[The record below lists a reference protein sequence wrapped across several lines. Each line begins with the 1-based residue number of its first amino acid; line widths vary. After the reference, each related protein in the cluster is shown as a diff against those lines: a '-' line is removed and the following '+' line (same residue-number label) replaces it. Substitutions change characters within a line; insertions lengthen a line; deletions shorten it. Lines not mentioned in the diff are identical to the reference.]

1 MKRDRNLK
9 VDSAAVAVA
18 VAMVETVAAAAAG
31 VANRGGNAMSKEQ
44 FAGLLFFYFSDLP

>member
-18 VAMVETVAAAAAG
+18 TVETVAAAAAAG
-31 VANRGGNAMSKEQ
+31 VANLGGNEMSKEQ
-44 FAGLLFFYFSDLP
+44 FAGLLFFYFRDLP